1 MITIHASAVCRVRD
15 GFTGRGMESAGLLC
29 TLDGISC
36 RPVWKPGGYLVLTNL
51 PHGPHRLRLRGRGYQ
66 EEWVELDVD
75 GGTRE
80 LDITMKPGP
89 DHPLRGSMTW
99 LTLEVTEG
107 KVPAAGRQLWLAVP
121 AGPEIKIAQTKA
133 EVGDT
138 QTRLFCKGSISPTVP
153 GSYLISDGAD
163 SEIVSLRSLEGETG
177 TLAAP
182 LLRSHGRGRLLLPA
196 QSYHTD
202 ARGNL
207 TAAFSGPCAVEI
219 CGPEGDP
226 LGRLELQNGENR
238 QWIQWKKERHH
249 GKSSG

>member
-1 MITIHASAVCRVRD
+1 M
-15 GFTGRGMESAGLLC
+15 
-29 TLDGISC
+29 
-36 RPVWKPGGYLVLTNL
+36 
-51 PHGPHRLRLRGRGYQ
+51 
-66 EEWVELDVD
+66 
-75 GGTRE
+75 
-80 LDITMKPGP
+80 
-89 DHPLRGSMTW
+89 
-99 LTLEVTEG
+99 
-107 KVPAAGRQLWLAVP
+107 
-121 AGPEIKIAQTKA
+121 
-133 EVGDT
+133 
-138 QTRLFCKGSISPTVP
+138 P

-226 LGRLELQNGENR
+226 LGRLELQKGENR
-238 QWIQWKKERHH
+238 QRIQWKKERHH